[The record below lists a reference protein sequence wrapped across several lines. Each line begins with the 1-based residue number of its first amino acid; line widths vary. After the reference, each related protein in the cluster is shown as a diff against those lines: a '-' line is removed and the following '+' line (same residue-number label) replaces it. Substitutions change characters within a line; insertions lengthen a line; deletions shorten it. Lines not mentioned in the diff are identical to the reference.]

1 MVPLTAIFPVIA
13 YYNIFFICFLQ
24 ATCIVLPQKV
34 NPLTCPILRHALLLK
49 QKLFYKL
56 TTPPSKPLAYPS
68 QTTNI
73 LEAVPF
79 PLLNQHP
86 ITLLLRSLLL
96 PGLGE
101 QKWLPRFLGSAV
113 RNQGLA
119 KKTIQAGKT
128 FTKYSDYAQL
138 LRSYRAEQPKSLI
151 SFKFPGLVSIF
162 SITYPKLPRRDSTTF
177 Q

>member
-101 QKWLPRFLGSAV
+101 QKWLPRFLGSTV

-119 KKTIQAGKT
+119 KKNNTSRKNVYEVFRLCPVT
-128 FTKYSDYAQL
+128 
-138 LRSYRAEQPKSLI
+138 E
-151 SFKFPGLVSIF
+151 
-162 SITYPKLPRRDSTTF
+162 KLPCRTTEKF
-177 Q
+177 NFL